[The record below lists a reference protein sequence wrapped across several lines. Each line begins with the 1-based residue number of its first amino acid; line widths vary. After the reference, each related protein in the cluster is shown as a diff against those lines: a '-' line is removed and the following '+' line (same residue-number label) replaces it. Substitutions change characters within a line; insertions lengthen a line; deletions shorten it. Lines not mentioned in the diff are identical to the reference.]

1 MRAMKGL
8 PLVFRFFGVAVLL
21 YAFYVIAC
29 ARPASAMTELCPTD
43 AEDVA
48 PIGASMGA
56 AAEEYSY
63 ALFAQTPRTVDASL
77 IADTDRGW
85 FAWNVNAAALLKTPL
100 LATGPREAASGY
112 AGESSP
118 LAVAF
123 PVPLVV
129 KHAWVVRAKADG
141 ADRAADCE
149 VPAFPSA
156 SIIATQTSGH
166 PVPTPSPLPSP
177 QSPAVAAKSASAPF
191 PVELCAKA
199 FEPAR
204 VTDAA
209 RPALPQSARD
219 RGLGTVDSY
228 VEIVLDEEGRL
239 LDSWTYRSAGWEPI
253 DLAALD
259 AARRSS
265 YAPATSYCR
274 PVKSLYLFRAQF
286 RT

>member
-1 MRAMKGL
+1 M
-8 PLVFRFFGVAVLL
+8 PLVFRSLVAGTLL
-21 YAFYVIAC
+21 CALYVIAC
-29 ARPASAMTELCPTD
+29 ARPVSAMTELCPTD
-43 AEDVA
+43 ADDVA

-56 AAEEYSY
+56 ASQEYSY
-63 ALFAQTPRTVDASL
+63 ALFAQTPRSVDASL

-85 FAWNVNAAALLKTPL
+85 FAWNVNVVTLAKTAAPE
-100 LATGPREAASGY
+100 TGPREAASGY
-112 AGESSP
+112 GAESSP

-123 PVPLVV
+123 PMPLVL
-129 KHAWVVRAKADG
+129 KHAWVVRAKANA
-141 ADRAADCE
+141 ADRATDCD
-149 VPAFPSA
+149 VPAFPTA
-156 SIIATQTSGH
+156 SIVAPEVDGH
-166 PVPTPSPLPSP
+166 SAPTPSLLPLP

-191 PVELCAKA
+191 PVELCANA

-204 VTDAA
+204 VTEAA

-274 PVKSLYLFRAQF
+274 HVKSLYLFKARF